1 MGKLILA
8 IGQRLVISNKNK
20 SVRKGFVLFLT
31 NLLLFSG
38 LVFTVEIA
46 LILLGIGNIFL
57 PWTRQALEVLN
68 RFLF

>member
-1 MGKLILA
+1 MGKLFLA
-8 IGQRLVISNKNK
+8 LGHRLVISNKSK
-20 SVRKGFVLFLT
+20 SVRKGF
-31 NLLLFSG
+31 LLFCTNCLLFAG

-68 RFLF
+68 KFLF